1 MGISGLPTDMTR
13 RRLEVG
19 DGERRWQRGRGG
31 GGSTSASA
39 LSAAWLAAAR
49 WLRRALA
56 AAPRLRWRRR
66 PAWLPGA
73 GGEDGEV
80 ETGVGVEG
88 PASSSIANL
97 TLVLPPLVEIVR
109 LVYKFLVCGLIIP
122 ICMVRLVYNF
132 FGLWPYHT
140 YLHGEIPTL
149 R

>member
-80 ETGVGVEG
+80 ETVVG

-97 TLVLPPLVEIVR
+97 TVVLPPLVEMAR
-109 LVYKFLVCGLIIP
+109 LAMPPVSSTWFNIPKSVSSLTLILI
-122 ICMVRLVYNF
+122 R
-132 FGLWPYHT
+132 
-140 YLHGEIPTL
+140 
-149 R
+149 

>member
-19 DGERRWQRGRGG
+19 DGERRWQRGRG

-56 AAPRLRWRRR
+56 AAPRLR
-66 PAWLPGA
+66 PGLPGA

-97 TLVLPPLVEIVR
+97 TVVLPPLVEIVR
-109 LVYKFLVCGLIIP
+109 LAIPPVSSTWFSIPKSVSSSSLILI
-122 ICMVRLVYNF
+122 R
-132 FGLWPYHT
+132 
-140 YLHGEIPTL
+140 
-149 R
+149 

>member
-97 TLVLPPLVEIVR
+97 TLVLPPLVEMAR
-109 LVYKFLVCGLIIP
+109 LAMPPVSSTWFNIPKSVSSSSLILI
-122 ICMVRLVYNF
+122 R
-132 FGLWPYHT
+132 
-140 YLHGEIPTL
+140 
-149 R
+149 